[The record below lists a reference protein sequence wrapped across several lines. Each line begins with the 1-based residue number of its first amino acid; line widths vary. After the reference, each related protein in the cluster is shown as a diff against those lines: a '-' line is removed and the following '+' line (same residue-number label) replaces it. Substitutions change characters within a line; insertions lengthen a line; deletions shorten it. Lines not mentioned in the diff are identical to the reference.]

1 MCWDG
6 AGALDR
12 ADLGKHPQPCTG
24 RAGIAQQGVEA
35 CPGAIIS
42 GSLSALG
49 RWTKAAGVSGYKQQR
64 GFISARVHS
73 PDQVSHGLDGFRV
86 CAEAASPF
94 AYLHG
99 RISVRSETP

>member
-6 AGALDR
+6 AGELDR
-12 ADLGKHPQPCTG
+12 GDLGKHPQPCTG

-49 RWTKAAGVSGYKQQR
+49 RWTKAAGVSCYKQQR
-64 GFISARVHS
+64 GFISDRVYS
-73 PDQVSHGLDGFRV
+73 PDRVSQGLGGFGV
-86 CAEAASPF
+86 CVEVASRF